1 MRTLRIGLLTDG
13 GYPYTTGESRLWC
26 DRLVRGL
33 ARHEFDIYAL
43 SRSAAQE
50 ERGWVALP
58 PQVRRV
64 RTAPLWA
71 AQDGGRFRTR
81 SQPPRRLGRRE
92 RDRFATCL
100 RELAGAICMAGPGGA
115 DGDGGQPGAPT
126 TPAREGL
133 PAGVP
138 GQRPGGSGPD
148 KGAEAPGPAGRA
160 GDPDALTVAFD
171 AAAAGGSVA
180 GGPDGAP
187 AGGPSRFADALY
199 GLADLAR
206 ECGGL
211 SGALRSETA
220 VRVLEAA
227 CRTPG
232 ASRAVQAARVPDY
245 LAFADLLERALRPL
259 SLDWYDAAGL
269 GDVDLCH
276 AAGGGCAALPGLLA
290 KRFFGVPLLVTEYG
304 VQLRAHYLAAGDARV
319 PVRALTAAFHRRLAA
334 EVYERAALITPGNTH
349 TRRWQEKCGADR
361 AKLRTVYPGMA
372 ADRFQTVGEDTG
384 GGDPA
389 TLVWVGRVDPT
400 KDLIALLHAFA
411 EIRRAEPDARL
422 RIFYAAQAPGT
433 APGTHAYGPVSMP
446 YGDAPGAGRG
456 APGPGGR
463 AGGASARGQVF
474 GTADFDGPG
483 AGRSGGGRSGG
494 GRSGG
499 AGSVYAGGPGH
510 GPGAPGAGRAGGTG
524 YGVGG
529 AESASGS
536 GYRYR
541 SGFGSGSGCAGA
553 DHGVGGSGSRGDAY
567 AFGGSGYPG
576 GAYGTGGSG
585 YAGGAY
591 GFGGAGYAGGAYAF
605 GAGYQGG
612 ADGLGAPGSSFS
624 SLAPESAAYLSH
636 CRALAAQLFPD
647 EAVDAHAVGDNPVS
661 FEEIGG
667 PGAPELADAYAS
679 GSVVV
684 LSSVVEGFPV
694 SLVEAMFCGRATV
707 STDAG
712 AVVEV
717 IGGTGL
723 VVPPRNPRALAD
735 ACVALLRDPER
746 RERLGAA
753 ARARALEL
761 FTVEQNLAAF
771 RGIYLELMSHSP
783 VHRETLDENG
793 APVPFAHPAEAHV
806 RGSWAALAAPST
818 AAGYAP
824 SWADAGARGEARTTG
839 PVAGPDV
846 ADTRAYGGG
855 APGADADRT
864 TAGAADPALT
874 EPGVRGGGV
883 RSEGAARATGR
894 LADLADTAVADRTT
908 GRAADLADTAVA
920 ARATGHA
927 ADLADTAVMGPGGFA
942 GPGRRPT
949 GHSSPFRT
957 APGHSAPAAS
967 DPPGLGRSGSAHA
980 EEATR

>member
-1 MRTLRIGLLTDG
+1 MRIGLLTDG

-43 SRSAAQE
+43 SRTAAQE

-71 AQDGGRFRTR
+71 PQEWAHSRTSAQA
-81 SQPPRRLGRRE
+81 PRRLGRRE
-92 RDRFATCL
+92 RHRFATCF

-115 DGDGGQPGAPT
+115 ADDGSTSSGRDAAPGRA
-126 TPAREGL
+126 GL

-138 GQRPGGSGPD
+138 GQRPGGSG
-148 KGAEAPGPAGRA
+148 RA
-160 GDPDALTVAFD
+160 SDPDALTITDLTVSFD
-171 AAAAGGSVA
+171 ALAMEGQVVVGTVATGATSGAG
-180 GGPDGAP
+180 DGAGAGASVGP
-187 AGGPSRFADALY
+187 AAPGGCSRFAEALY

-232 ASRAVQAARVPDY
+232 ASRAVQAARVPDF
-245 LAFADLLERALRPL
+245 LAFADLLERAMRPL

-276 AAGGGCAALPGLLA
+276 AAGGGPAALPGLLA

-304 VQLRAHYLAAGDARV
+304 VQLRAQYLAAGDARV

-372 ADRFQTVGEDTG
+372 ADRFQTVGEDTD

-389 TLVWVGRVDPT
+389 TLVWVGRIDPT

-411 EIRRAEPDARL
+411 EVRRAEPDARL
-422 RIFYAAQAPGT
+422 RIFYAGQASGAAPGT
-433 APGTHAYGPVSMP
+433 QSHGVGPHGVGPSLCR
-446 YGDAPGAGRG
+446 DAPGGS
-456 APGPGGR
+456 
-463 AGGASARGQVF
+463 GGAEYGSGAGLGAGSEYGAGSSSGSAYGA
-474 GTADFDGPG
+474 GPAYGADGPG
-483 AGRSGGGRSGG
+483 SGY
-494 GRSGG
+494 G
-499 AGSVYAGGPGH
+499 A
-510 GPGAPGAGRAGGTG
+510 G
-524 YGVGG
+524 YGVG
-529 AESASGS
+529 S
-536 GYRYR
+536 GY
-541 SGFGSGSGCAGA
+541 
-553 DHGVGGSGSRGDAY
+553 GVGPGYSGGPTYGSAQ
-567 AFGGSGYPG
+567 
-576 GAYGTGGSG
+576 
-585 YAGGAY
+585 
-591 GFGGAGYAGGAYAF
+591 AF
-605 GAGYQGG
+605 GA
-612 ADGLGAPGSSFS
+612 S
-624 SLAPESAAYLSH
+624 SLSPESAAYLAH

-647 EAVDAHAVGDNPVS
+647 EAADAHAVGDNPVS

-771 RGIYLELMSHSP
+771 RGIYLELMSHCP
-783 VHRETLDENG
+783 VQREAVDESG
-793 APVPFAHPAEAHV
+793 DPVLFAHPAEAHV
-806 RGSWAALAAPST
+806 PGSWAATSTPST
-818 AAGYAP
+818 AAGHAP
-824 SWADAGARGEARTTG
+824 SWADTGAHGGTRSTGTDRATARSTDPARSATADPG
-839 PVAGPDV
+839 AAAGP
-846 ADTRAYGGG
+846 G
-855 APGADADRT
+855 P
-864 TAGAADPALT
+864 
-874 EPGVRGGGV
+874 
-883 RSEGAARATGR
+883 RATG
-894 LADLADTAVADRTT
+894 
-908 GRAADLADTAVA
+908 
-920 ARATGHA
+920 
-927 ADLADTAVMGPGGFA
+927 P
-942 GPGRRPT
+942 
-949 GHSSPFRT
+949 SRT
-957 APGHSAPAAS
+957 APGHAAPPPSGPSAP
-967 DPPGLGRSGSAHA
+967 PGTGRSGPAHA